1 MENQDKIF
9 EQFKNAAQKAETKD
23 FDALE
28 KVWSRI
34 DAKLDTKVQ
43 KTQNKNWKKF
53 AVAASVLLVVFISY
67 VLYQSNNKIIILEN
81 KVVVLDSIQKEKSTV
96 TSIKSDTIINKKIDE
111 KFKDVI
117 KNAPVIVANTSS
129 NSDASPIIT
138 NEEIIVKESVSN
150 NKVAEKETKNRGYLL
165 RGNVFEAIGVRHI
178 RSEDITIENNK
189 AEVQVV
195 TPNSAPLVVIDGVA
209 KTHKKGSKYG
219 KTEDEVVANL
229 KADEVEEI
237 IVLKEPLYIINGVH
251 YSEEDLF
258 GKNPTSPYAPL
269 DKQEIEKIEILQD
282 QNATAK
288 YGKKGE
294 KGVVIISTR
303 NGKPVLKK

>member
-53 AVAASVLLVVFISY
+53 AVAASVLLVVSISY
-67 VLYQSNNKIIILEN
+67 LLYQSNNKVTILEN
-81 KVVVLDSIQKEKSTV
+81 KIVVLDSIQTEKSIV
-96 TSIKSDTIINKKIDE
+96 TLIKSDTIINKKIDE

-117 KNAPVIVANTSS
+117 ENAPVIVENSSS
-129 NSDASPIIT
+129 NSDASPIKT

-195 TPNSAPLVVIDGVA
+195 TPNSAPLVVINGVA
-209 KTHKKGSKYG
+209 QTHKKGSKYG

-229 KADEVEEI
+229 EADEVEEI
-237 IVLKEPLYIINGVH
+237 IVLKEPLYIINDLH

-282 QNATAK
+282 QKVIAK

-294 KGVVIISTR
+294 KGVVIISTK